1 MYIDQTSILLI
12 ALIIAIGVSLL
23 IADLLSTKKHLA
35 LREKD
40 YKSLRKVHEK
50 NDTTL
55 RKQKQEA
62 LKQWIDEIEF
72 LSPTDTYI
80 QFLESGSKNSLTK
93 WQKDIFKEA
102 LDDAL
107 NEEKLPEEHTF
118 YSVNFTMLDYYDSY
132 TPYKWFANI
141 EEAKEA
147 IATHNKEAFEIQKE
161 FIKLDL
167 PYKQGD
173 LDHKEPHGYCEQ
185 LRKWQQAS
193 KTIALSMGKGEGLA
207 YGHACEL
214 PAHMKDPYI
223 NEKTVKF
230 TVEDMIENVL
240 TDRN

>member
-23 IADLLSTKKHLA
+23 IADLLSTKKALA

-50 NDTTL
+50 NH
-55 RKQKQEA
+55 K
-62 LKQWIDEIEF
+62 II
-72 LSPTDTYI
+72 
-80 QFLESGSKNSLTK
+80 N
-93 WQKDIFKEA
+93 
-102 LDDAL
+102 
-107 NEEKLPEEHTF
+107 NLPEEHTF

-132 TPYKWFANI
+132 TPYKWFASI
-141 EEAKEA
+141 KEAKEA
-147 IATHNKEAFEIQKE
+147 LATHNKEAFEIQKE
-161 FIKLDL
+161 FIKLGL
-167 PYKQGD
+167 PYKQRD
-173 LDHKEPHGYCEQ
+173 LDHKDPHGYCEQ

-214 PAHMKDPYI
+214 PAHMEDPYI